1 MHLDCALGVP
11 DVVHFL
17 LSLASDVAEC
27 SRNII
32 IRHIL
37 KSKLPELG
45 IFLGIVLGVVKG
57 VFVASA
63 VAQHT
68 SYPLLARMNPGAL
81 GSSLISQVS
90 ELSSNPCCR

>member
-63 VAQHT
+63 VAQPHIV
-68 SYPLLARMNPGAL
+68 
-81 GSSLISQVS
+81 SLVS
-90 ELSSNPCCR
+90 EDEPGGSGLIVDQPSI